1 MATSPEEQAT
11 NAAKLAEK
19 EGAVAAEKERY
30 NKALVEANKI
40 KRDGLT
46 LEQSLLE
53 IENERRAIEQQ
64 SRDLMAER
72 ASIAQEQLGAVNAKI
87 AAQDALNDQTQ
98 ALTELERQRLNEEIA
113 ANENI
118 IEQKKQ
124 LLEESKNISE
134 SLSNQTSELKNQKSS
149 IDKVLASQ
157 KKFGD
162 DVNASLDAARKS
174 AESFS
179 GVAKNMAGDMPV
191 IGGQLQKLM
200 SLQTKVP
207 KLLNSVATAAGNMS
221 GAIGGFL
228 GPHIATAA
236 TTLST
241 AITGIGIATVAVA
254 AGIILFVG
262 KIMTMALEVNRL
274 SKALGAATGFGDQFN
289 TEIAEM
295 GAAGHMAGI
304 GFKES
309 ASALTALTTGLS
321 SFNPKAEET
330 NMHVGM
336 TVARL
341 EKLGVASASSVKSID
356 HMQKAMG
363 LSAEKAAD
371 LTAQIARSGKEIGIT
386 GTKMINDFNA
396 ASGRLA
402 IYGNKNTKVFKELAA
417 QAKATGIEMQSLL
430 AISKN
435 FDTFD
440 AAAES
445 AGKLNA
451 VLGTQL
457 STIEMMNAT
466 DSERIMILKQEVQA
480 AVGNFDSLDKFEK
493 QYVQQA
499 MGVASVDEAQRL
511 LNMSTAEYQK
521 LQQGQKESA
530 DIQAEMAEAT
540 EELVPMMDQLKLAA
554 MQFFMVFIPIVEGFA
569 ALISYMSPLVGF
581 LGQAAKG
588 LAFLAI
594 AWLLVNIQALTFSA
608 VMTALGWVAL
618 VIAITAVV
626 AVLGYLADGFLYLYK
641 IFKKKINPDFVQIFN
656 FLADSLMGMLN
667 PLKFVSA
674 GVKKITGAFT
684 GLFKSAKK
692 DSANM
697 TKDGFDIKAMATMD
711 TAKISAGIKNI
722 KSAVMELSSVKI
734 DGFLAMTTD
743 GTSSSFVMGSDGL
756 IKSISEGKLTV
767 DVKMPEMK
775 IPPITVNVYVGN
787 NLLKTYI
794 DDRINEKVGKSG

>member
-1 MATSPEEQAT
+1 VVEE
-11 NAAKLAEK
+11 
-19 EGAVAAEKERY
+19 
-30 NKALVEANKI
+30 
-40 KRDGLT
+40 
-46 LEQSLLE
+46 
-53 IENERRAIEQQ
+53 
-64 SRDLMAER
+64 
-72 ASIAQEQLGAVNAKI
+72 
-87 AAQDALNDQTQ
+87 
-98 ALTELERQRLNEEIA
+98 QRLNDEIA
-113 ANENI
+113 ANEQI
-118 IEQKKQ
+118 IAQKKQ

-149 IDKVLASQ
+149 IDKVLAAQ
-157 KKFGD
+157 KKYGNDVVKNLD
-162 DVNASLDAARKS
+162 DAKEA

-179 GVAKNMAGDMPV
+179 GIAKKMVGDIPL

-200 SLQTKVP
+200 SLQVKIP
-207 KLLNSVATAAGNMS
+207 KMLDSIANAAGGMT

-228 GPHIATAA
+228 GPHIQTAM
-236 TTLST
+236 TSLSGAISGLSMAALAAIA
-241 AITGIGIATVAVA
+241 AIT
-254 AGIILFVG
+254 LFIG
-262 KIMTMALEVNRL
+262 KIISMALEVNKL
-274 SKALGAATGFGDQFN
+274 SKELGAATGFGDQFN

-309 ASALTALTTGLS
+309 ASALTALTAGLS
-321 SFNPKAEET
+321 SFNPRAEDT

-356 HMQKAMG
+356 HMQRAMG

-371 LTAQIARSGKEIGIT
+371 LTAQIARAGKEIGVT

-402 IYGNKNTKVFKELAA
+402 IYGKQNTKVFKELAA

-440 AAAES
+440 AAADS

-466 DSERIMILKQEVQA
+466 DSERIMILKQEVQSS
-480 AVGNFDSLDKFEK
+480 VGNFDALDKHTK
-493 QYVQQA
+493 QYIQQA

-511 LNMSTAEYQK
+511 LNMSTSEYQE
-521 LQQGQKESA
+521 LQAGQKESA

-540 EELVPMMDQLKLAA
+540 EKLVPMMSQLKLAA

-569 ALISYMSPLVGF
+569 ALISYMSPLVGI

-588 LAFLAI
+588 VGVLAV
-594 AWLLVNIQALTFSA
+594 AWLLLNIQAITFSA
-608 VMTALGWVAL
+608 VMTALGWVAIVL
-618 VIAITAVV
+618 AITAIT
-626 AVLGYLADGFLYLYK
+626 AGIGYLADGFLYLYK
-641 IFKKKINPDFVQIFN
+641 IFKKKVNPDFVQIFN

-667 PLKFVSA
+667 PLKFVSD
-674 GVKKITGAFT
+674 GVKKITGSFT

-697 TKDGFDIKAMATMD
+697 TKDGFDLKAMATMD

-743 GTSSSFVMGSDGL
+743 GTSSSFVMGSDGM
-756 IKSISEGKLTV
+756 IKSISEGTLTV
-767 DVKMPEMK
+767 DVKMPEIN
-775 IPPITVNVYVGN
+775 IPPVTVNVYVGN
-787 NLLKTYI
+787 SLLKTYI
-794 DDRINEKVGKSG
+794 DDRISERVGRSG